1 MILSTCWALLALGA
15 APCRERSG
23 QPLGPAPTTG
33 GVHVPGVGDQQPG
46 GVGRTTQR
54 QTRVPVLPPPAG
66 GEALAGPLASPSLCS
81 SRIEQPETHQYP
93 PRRAGARNDRNDA
106 QKAARWR
113 GPRAGRGR
121 EATPRASTRV
131 PCPLLTP
138 LSCRQ
143 DFCAAPGP
151 VPAGARA
158 PQSPF
163 VLAPNATHLE
173 WAGNSSSAPGAW
185 PPAHSLRAWLAAA
198 GRACTDLCLDHGLVC
213 EPSFFP
219 ILNSQDAF
227 RK

>member
-1 MILSTCWALLALGA
+1 MEL
-15 APCRERSG
+15 
-23 QPLGPAPTTG
+23 
-33 GVHVPGVGDQQPG
+33 
-46 GVGRTTQR
+46 
-54 QTRVPVLPPPAG
+54 PPAG
-66 GEALAGPLASPSLCS
+66 SALASPWGLRPPQAGCTCPGWVTSSQAAWGGRRRDRPESQSCLRPLVARPWAGPLASPSLCS

-106 QKAARWR
+106 QKAARWQ

-131 PCPLLTP
+131 PCSLLTL